1 MIVFARAG
9 ARFLRLILHGGEDE
23 CAAVADRLARYRCAV
38 HLIRKGYRPCYGG
51 SFGYEMAVLLIACF
65 ARGA

>member
-1 MIVFARAG
+1 MVVLARAG
-9 ARFLRLILHGGEDE
+9 ARFLRLILHGGESE

-38 HLIRKGYRPCYGG
+38 HLILKGYRPLRGG
-51 SFGYEMAVLLIACF
+51 AFGYEMGVLLLAYF